1 MVLLTAVPVSA
12 PASMVTGVMVA
23 TGAPPVLAAAMGGAA
38 AVGGAPASP
47 PAVGASEAVMSP
59 LSPPNRLSMSEQA
72 ARPRPAVS
80 AKARNR
86 PLLSPCVA
94 GIPLIILSDA
104 RRYDQVG
111 RLRNLA
117 PKPNPGRSRKR
128 VRTLVASL
136 TQQGGR
142 EQGST
147 LPLWRKSAS
156 FHRDLA
162 GIGVVSRQCTSPA
175 QVRPHKAGADLAFG
189 EAPE

>member
-1 MVLLTAVPVSA
+1 MVLLTPVPVSA

-38 AVGGAPASP
+38 AVGGAPAPP

-94 GIPLIILSDA
+94 GIPLIMLSDA

-111 RLRNLA
+111 RQEIWRQTQ
-117 PKPNPGRSRKR
+117 PRSFRKR
-128 VRTLVASL
+128 VRTLV
-136 TQQGGR
+136 
-142 EQGST
+142 
-147 LPLWRKSAS
+147 
-156 FHRDLA
+156 
-162 GIGVVSRQCTSPA
+162 
-175 QVRPHKAGADLAFG
+175 
-189 EAPE
+189 